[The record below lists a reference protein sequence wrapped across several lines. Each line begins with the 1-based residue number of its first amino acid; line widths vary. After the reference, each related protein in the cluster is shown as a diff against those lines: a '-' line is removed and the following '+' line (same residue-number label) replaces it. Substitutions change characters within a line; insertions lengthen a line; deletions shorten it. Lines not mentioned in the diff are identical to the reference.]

1 MSNQK
6 NYILEMF
13 PYPSGN
19 IHMGHVRNY
28 VIGDIAAR
36 YHKLKGDEVIHPMG
50 WDAFGLP
57 AENAAIQYETHP
69 QDWTLSNI
77 NNMKK
82 QLQKLD
88 LDLDWERELATCNV
102 DYYRYQQELFIDLYK
117 AGLAYKK
124 DALVN
129 WDPIDQTV
137 LANEQ
142 VIDGKGW
149 RTGADVEQKILSQ
162 WFFKIT
168 SYADELLTDL
178 DKLTLWPEKVK
189 TMQRNWI
196 GKSNGAEIQFKISNT
211 TNSLNIY
218 TTRPDTIYG
227 ATFIALSIN
236 HPIISSYLDED
247 EILNIKNQFDAVK
260 NSKEKIG
267 IPLDAHCDHPLSNKK
282 LPIFIANFVLDN
294 YGEGA
299 IFGCPAHD
307 ERDFEFANK
316 YNIEIIKVVESNNNE
331 LPYTQDGIM
340 INSPLLNGLN
350 KSDAIEKIIKYF
362 EENGIGQK
370 STNFKLRDWGVSR
383 QRYWGC
389 PIPVVYY
396 EDGSHRVLEKSELPV
411 LLPYDVNLEGKGN
424 ALLQVDEWRK
434 IICPKTSKIAFRE
447 TDTLDTFV
455 DSSWYYIR
463 FLNNNCKIPFN
474 KEDVN
479 KYLPVDKYIGGI
491 EHAILHLLY
500 SRFFMKALRDIYK
513 LDVDE
518 PFKQLFTQGM
528 ITHKTYQTE
537 DKEWVMPKNV
547 ASINNKLIDIRT
559 KKNVTEGPSEKMSK
573 SKKNVVEPDDILIN
587 YGIDATR
594 LFMISDSPPDREL
607 EWTDEGVQG
616 SKNLTHRIERYFE
629 KNQTNVDYKIE
640 KSIEKFI
647 NNIENNI
654 LNFSLNKCVA
664 DIYTLFNYLEKNKVF
679 LASNELSKK
688 ILICL
693 YPIIPRLTNEIYE
706 KLFNEKISKQIW
718 PSVNQDLLIEK
729 SLNLPIQINGKM
741 IMTVPT
747 EKSYKEETILK
758 IVYDFD
764 KIKNKID
771 GKKVIKVINVQDKII
786 NIITN

>member
-1 MSNQK
+1 MSEK
-6 NYILEMF
+6 KYILEMF

-28 VIGDIAAR
+28 VIGDICAR

-57 AENAAIQYETHP
+57 AENAAIQFKTHP
-69 QDWTLSNI
+69 KDWTLSNI
-77 NNMKK
+77 KNMKA
-82 QLQKLD
+82 QLNKLD
-88 LDLDWERELATCNV
+88 LDLDWDRELATCNEN
-102 DYYRYQQELFIDLYK
+102 YYKFQQELFIDFYN
-117 AGLAYKK
+117 ADLAYKK

-129 WDPIDQTV
+129 WDPVDQTV

-168 SYADELLTDL
+168 NYADELLTGL
-178 DKLTLWPEKVK
+178 DRLTLWPEKVK

-196 GKSNGAEIQFKISNT
+196 GKSNGAEIKFKISNT
-211 TNSLNIY
+211 SNSLNIY

-236 HPIISSYLDED
+236 HPIISSYLSKD
-247 EILNIKNQFDAVK
+247 EISKIKNQFDAVK
-260 NSKEKIG
+260 DSKEKLG
-267 IPLDAHCDHPLSNKK
+267 ISLNMHCDHPLLNKK
-282 LPIFIANFVLDN
+282 LPVFIANFVLDN

-316 YNIEIIKVVESNNNE
+316 YNIEIIEVVESNNNE

-340 INSPLLNGLN
+340 INSPLLNGLDKN
-350 KSDAIEKIIKYF
+350 DATEKIIKYF
-362 EENGIGQK
+362 EENNIGKK

-389 PIPVVYY
+389 PIPVIYY
-396 EDGSHRVLEKSELPV
+396 EDGSHRVLDKSELPV

-424 ALLQVDEWRK
+424 ALLQKDEWRK
-434 IICPKTSKIAFRE
+434 ITCPKTNKIAFRE

-463 FLNNNCKIPFN
+463 FLNNNCEVPFN
-474 KEDVN
+474 KEDIN

-513 LDVDE
+513 LNIDE

-528 ITHKTYQTE
+528 ITHKTFKTE
-537 DKEWVMPKNV
+537 DNEWIMPKNV
-547 ASINNKLIDIRT
+547 AAVNSTLIDIET
-559 KKNVTEGPSEKMSK
+559 KKNIIEGPAEKMSK

-607 EWTDEGVQG
+607 EWTDEGIQS

-629 KNQTNVDYKIE
+629 KEQTNVDHEIE
-640 KSIEKFI
+640 KSIEKFVY
-647 NNIENNI
+647 NIENNI

-664 DIYTLFNYLEKNKVF
+664 DIYTLFNYLDKSKVF
-679 LASNELSKK
+679 LASNVLSKK

-693 YPIIPRLTNEIYE
+693 YPFIPKLTSKIYE
-706 KLFNEKISKQIW
+706 NLFNQKLKDQLW
-718 PSVNQDLLIEK
+718 PNINQELLIEK
-729 SLNLPIQINGKM
+729 NLNLPIQINGKM
-741 IMTVPT
+741 IMTIPT
-747 EKSYKEETILK
+747 KKSYQEDELLK
-758 IVYDFD
+758 SVYNLE
-764 KIKNKID
+764 KIKNKIE
-771 GKKVIKVINVQDKII
+771 GKKIIKVINVQDKII
-786 NIITN
+786 NIIIN